1 MRPGWM
7 RTTRI
12 PRSANPSKKL
22 GDRWSDDD
30 DDKRDADA
38 AAESASTR
46 ARSSALTLRASRTRA
61 ADSAMATR
69 CFA

>member
-7 RTTRI
+7 LRTRI
-12 PRSANPSKKL
+12 PRSANLSKKV

-30 DDKRDADA
+30 DEERDADA

-61 ADSAMATR
+61 NSAMAS
-69 CFA
+69 CCW